1 MEKNLPY
8 EEIRRRFVESED
20 FNEIFDAVEEAIRQK
35 IEDIELYRLLFWN
48 NSLSAEAIAMF
59 GEKIAGEF
67 PSIAYDV
74 YMWLASVF
82 ETVYSKFDNYEGA
95 LKFYR
100 KASQVKPQELDP
112 YLDAADC
119 YDPDLNIP
127 PAESLIEFLLQGL
140 KYVRTPK
147 PIYQRLCFLHR
158 AIGNEEMARYYE
170 QKMKEV

>member
-1 MEKNLPY
+1 MGKNLSY
-8 EEIRRRFVESED
+8 EEIRNRFINSED
-20 FNEIFDAVEEAIRQK
+20 FNEIFDAVEEAIRQR

-59 GEKIAGEF
+59 GEKIANEF

-82 ETVYSKFDNYEGA
+82 EVVHSKFDNYEGA
-95 LKFYR
+95 LRYYKR
-100 KASQVKPQELDP
+100 ASQVKPDELDP

-127 PAESLIEFLLQGL
+127 PAEALIEFLTEGL
-140 KYVRTPK
+140 KYVRVPK
-147 PIYQRLCFLHR
+147 PIFQRLCLLHR

-170 QKMKEV
+170 QKSRES

>member
-1 MEKNLPY
+1 MSY
-8 EEIRRRFVESED
+8 DEIKRRFLESDD
-20 FNEIFDAVEEAIRQK
+20 FNEIFDAVEEAVKQK

-59 GEKIAGEF
+59 GEKIASEF

-82 ETVYSKFDNYEGA
+82 ETVHSKFDNYDGA

-100 KASQVKPQELDP
+100 KASQVRPQEIDP

-127 PAESLIEFLLQGL
+127 PAESLIKFLVEGL
-140 KYVRTPK
+140 EHVRTPK
-147 PIYQRLCFLHR
+147 PIYQRLIALHR
-158 AIGNEEMARYYE
+158 AIGNEEMARFYE
-170 QKMKEV
+170 QKMKET

>member
-1 MEKNLPY
+1 MSY
-8 EEIRRRFVESED
+8 EEIRRRFLESED
-20 FNEIFDAVEEAIRQK
+20 FNEIFDAFEQALKQG

-48 NSLSAEAIAMF
+48 NSLSADAITMF
-59 GEKIAGEF
+59 GEKVASEF

-95 LKFYR
+95 LKFYK
-100 KASQVKPQELDP
+100 KASQVRPQEIDP

-127 PAESLIEFLLQGL
+127 PAESLIEFLVEGL
-140 KYVRTPK
+140 KHVRTPK
-147 PIYQRLCFLHR
+147 PIYQRLCALHK
-158 AIGNEEMARYYE
+158 AIGDEEMARYYE
-170 QKMKEV
+170 QKMRES

>member
-8 EEIRRRFVESED
+8 DEIRRRFIESED

-35 IEDIELYRLLFWN
+35 IEDVELYRLLFWN

-59 GEKIAGEF
+59 GEKIASEF
-67 PSIAYDV
+67 PSIAYDI

-82 ETVYSKFDNYEGA
+82 EVVYSKFDNYEGA

-100 KASQVKPQELDP
+100 KASQIKPQEIDP

-127 PAESLIEFLLQGL
+127 PAEALIEFLIEGL

-147 PIYQRLCFLHR
+147 PIYQRLCALNK